1 MKNKS
6 LLITLTIVVSLLC
19 LYYLSFTFI
28 SRGVEKDAI
37 EFATTADGKVNVAKK
52 QAYLDSVWTE
62 PVFLNFTYKEV
73 KQYEVKLGLDL
84 LGGMHITME
93 VSAADIINVL
103 SNNNKNAAYQKALKE
118 AQQMAV
124 SSQKPFVTLFF
135 ERYQAQN
142 SPVKLAAIFAN
153 KGNRDRIDFQ
163 SDDQTVLKYLNEE
176 VDETIDRSFVILRN
190 RIDKFGVTQPNIQKL
205 QGTDR
210 IQIELPG
217 VENPERVRK
226 LLQGV
231 AKLEFYEVY
240 ENDEFGSYF
249 QKLNDYL
256 VKEEKIGK
264 PEDLE
269 SDTKEL
275 TDSTAGESLT
285 EAADSTEK
293 LTDET
298 ASTDKLTDDSDSST
312 KQATAST
319 TDTASKKKEDAA
331 SATSKFVSKYF
342 RMSSSGIGATL
353 KDTAKI
359 KRLFA
364 RKEIELLFPSN
375 MRMLWGGKAEK
386 LSDTLEVLPLYAVKV
401 SRENKAPLE
410 GDVISEAYQD
420 FSQSGEPEVY
430 MQMNSTGAK
439 KWRKLTAANVN
450 RRIAIVLDNY
460 VYSAPVVRG
469 EIPNGSSSISGNF
482 TIDEAKDLANKL
494 KAGKLPVPAR
504 IVEEAVVGPTLG
516 QESINQ
522 GLLSIVFG
530 FITILLFMIAYY
542 SRSGLVADL
551 AVLLNVFLILGILV
565 PVGAVLTLP
574 GIAGI
579 VLTIGMA
586 VDANVLINER
596 IKDELRGGAS
606 MANAVKNGYSA
617 ASSSIWDANITTV
630 LAAIVLFYFGSGPVQ
645 GFATTLIIGIFT
657 SLFTSIYITR
667 IVIENQIEKNKNF
680 SFYTGATRDFLRHIN
695 FDFVSKRKVAYIS
708 SIIVL
713 ALGFSYI
720 GINGLNYGVDFKG
733 GWKYVVE
740 FSEPMAANKVR
751 EALNK
756 PLEGYPEVKTF
767 GSANKLQIT
776 TAYQIDNME
785 ADISDKVEAKV
796 RVGLDELAKG
806 KYQLL
811 SSSKVGPTVA
821 NDIKT
826 KAYYSIVLATL
837 LIFAYIWFRFR
848 KWEYAMGA
856 TLAVFHD
863 AFMVIIFYS
872 VLKDL
877 LPFSLEIDQ
886 NFIAA
891 LLTVVGY
898 SVNDTVVVFD
908 RVREF
913 FKDSAVDADPEKVI
927 NKALNDTFSRTIIT
941 ASTVLLVIL
950 ILLLFGGET
959 IRGMSFALLIGTI
972 SGTYSTVFIAIP
984 FVIDARRRK
993 KAAID
998 A

>member
-1 MKNKS
+1 MKNKP
-6 LLITLTIVVSLLC
+6 LLIILTVVVSLLC
-19 LYYLSFTFI
+19 LYYLSFTYI
-28 SRGVEKDAI
+28 SRGVEKDAVA
-37 EFATTADGKVNVAKK
+37 FATASDGKVNPSKK

-62 PVFLNFTYKEV
+62 PVFLNFTYQEV

-93 VSAADIINVL
+93 VSAADIVNVL
-103 SNNNKNAAYQKALKE
+103 SGNNKNTAYQKALKD
-118 AQQMAV
+118 AQQLAI
-124 SSQKPFVTLFF
+124 SSQKPFVTLFY
-135 ERYQAQN
+135 ESYQAQN

-231 AKLEFYEVY
+231 AKLEFYEVW
-240 ENDEFGSYF
+240 ENEEFGAYF
-249 QKLNDYL
+249 QKLNDFL
-256 VKEEKIGK
+256 VKEEKIDKSGDK
-264 PEDLE
+264 EPLSSEPAAEGLTDEKSPAEDL
-269 SDTKEL
+269 S
-275 TDSTAGESLT
+275 SLT
-285 EAADSTEK
+285 E
-293 LTDET
+293 
-298 ASTDKLTDDSDSST
+298 
-312 KQATAST
+312 
-319 TDTASKKKEDAA
+319 DTAKKEAEAIAEADTAKKEDAA
-331 SATSKFVSKYF
+331 SATSKFISKYF

-359 KRLFA
+359 NRLLA
-364 RKEIELLFPSN
+364 RKDIELLFPSN
-375 MRMLWGGKAEK
+375 MKMLWGGKAEK
-386 LSDTLEVLPLYAVKV
+386 LSDTLEVLPLYAIKV
-401 SRENKAPLE
+401 SRDNKAPLE

-420 FSQSGEPEVY
+420 FGQTGQPEVY
-430 MQMNSTGAK
+430 MQMNAAGAK
-439 KWRKLTAANVN
+439 KWRKLTASNLN
-450 RRIAIVLDNY
+450 RRIGIVLDNY

-482 TIDEAKDLANKL
+482 TIEEAKDLANKL

-522 GLLSIVFG
+522 GLLSIIFG
-530 FITILLFMIAYY
+530 FVSVLIFMVAFY
-542 SRSGLVADL
+542 SRSGIVADM

-606 MANAVKNGYSA
+606 MANAVKNGYAA

-630 LAAIVLFYFGSGPVQ
+630 LAAFVLFYFGSGPVQ

-680 SFYTGATRDFLRHIN
+680 TFFNSATKDFLRNIN
-695 FDFVSKRKVAYIS
+695 FDFVSKRKIAYVS
-708 SIIVL
+708 SAIVL
-713 ALGFSYI
+713 ALGFVYI
-720 GINGLNYGVDFKG
+720 GFNGLNYGVDFKG

-740 FSEPMAANKVR
+740 FSEPMAADKVR

-756 PLEGYPEVKTF
+756 PLSGYPEVKTF
-767 GSANKLQIT
+767 GGSNKLQIT
-776 TAYQIDNME
+776 TSYEIDNQSPE
-785 ADISDKVEAKV
+785 ISDQVIAKIQS
-796 RVGLDELAKG
+796 GLDEVAKG
-806 KYQLL
+806 KYEVL

-821 NDIKT
+821 NDIKS
-826 KAYYSIVLATL
+826 KAYYSILLATL

-863 AFMVIIFYS
+863 AFMVIVFYS
-872 VLKDL
+872 VLKDV

-913 FKDSAVDADPEKVI
+913 FKDAAVDADPEKVI

-941 ASTVLLVIL
+941 STTVLVVVV
-950 ILLLFGGET
+950 ILLLFAGDT
-959 IRGMSFALLIGTI
+959 IRGLSFALLIGSIT
-972 SGTYSTVFIAIP
+972 GTYSTVFIAIP
-984 FVIDARRRK
+984 FVIDARKRK
-993 KAAID
+993 KAEIA